1 MATTFKAVVLAHQQ
15 KKDGTYHIKI
25 RVSHERKTKYLS
37 TPWYVVKKDLTKS
50 LEIKNQKYID
60 LTFDLIRKYRGIC
73 DATGENLKT
82 MSIEQVIELL
92 TEKKSDKFELDI
104 VDYTKNQIKIMQETG
119 HKGNATTYEVA
130 INSMIRFAG
139 RDKIQISEITAK
151 FLREWIDWI
160 YAQPTIKKGF
170 AAHNYLNRMRAIH
183 NKAKKE
189 FNDEDA
195 GIIRIPNSPF
205 LHIDFPKQPATRK
218 RALSVEQI
226 RAIAELEY
234 TQGIP
239 HKLNRFNFARDMFL
253 LSFCLIGMNAVD
265 MYNCTDYKDGRLT
278 YQRSKTKNRRKDFA
292 EISIKIEPEVQ
303 ALFDKYRD
311 TTGKRVFKF
320 YQMYSNVGTMSAAIN
335 IALKKIGKIIG
346 VEDLEFYSARHSWA
360 TIAVND
366 AQVDK
371 FTVHTALNH
380 VDDAMKVT
388 DIYIRK
394 SWDTIDNANRKVLDL
409 LKLNLEDVEENGIKK
424 KTT

>member
-15 KKDGTYHIKI
+15 KKDGTYNIKI

-160 YAQPTIKKGF
+160 YAQ
-170 AAHNYLNRMRAIH
+170 
-183 NKAKKE
+183 
-189 FNDEDA
+189 
-195 GIIRIPNSPF
+195 
-205 LHIDFPKQPATRK
+205 Q
-218 RALSVEQI
+218 
-226 RAIAELEY
+226 
-234 TQGIP
+234 
-239 HKLNRFNFARDMFL
+239 
-253 LSFCLIGMNAVD
+253 
-265 MYNCTDYKDGRLT
+265 
-278 YQRSKTKNRRKDFA
+278 YQ
-292 EISIKIEPEVQ
+292 E
-303 ALFDKYRD
+303 
-311 TTGKRVFKF
+311 
-320 YQMYSNVGTMSAAIN
+320 
-335 IALKKIGKIIG
+335 
-346 VEDLEFYSARHSWA
+346 
-360 TIAVND
+360 
-366 AQVDK
+366 
-371 FTVHTALNH
+371 
-380 VDDAMKVT
+380 
-388 DIYIRK
+388 
-394 SWDTIDNANRKVLDL
+394 
-409 LKLNLEDVEENGIKK
+409 
-424 KTT
+424 